1 MSWIHRIGRM
11 GITMALSAAV
21 LVSAGAATA
30 SARPA
35 DDATAA
41 TGWVRFGHFAP
52 AQAPVDLYVDGN
64 QVASGVAFKTVSGYL
79 NLPAGTHTFAVKPAG
94 DTGSGYLLS
103 AEAGVQAN
111 NAETIAAV
119 TTRDGLAVTVYDDM
133 LATPPAGKSLVR
145 FIHSA
150 PDVAAVDIAIEGGP
164 SIASNVAY
172 ATATPYEAIDPGTYD
187 VDVLEAGTQNIVVK
201 VAGWSIQPG
210 VQSSVIVIKGLDGK
224 LDVVPVL
231 DAAAVP
237 AAPTGGVQTGY
248 GGMAPKPGSA
258 LWWPYAIVASLLIAA
273 IGTVVLRKRGGRA
286 ALARING

>member
-1 MSWIHRIGRM
+1 M

-64 QVASGVAFKTVSGYL
+64 QVATGVAFKTVSGYL

-94 DTGSGYLLS
+94 DAGAAYLFS

-119 TTRDGLAVTVYDDM
+119 TTRDGLAVTVYDDA
-133 LATPPAGKSLVR
+133 LATPTAGQSLVR

-164 SIASNVAY
+164 IVASNVPY
-172 ATATPYEAIDPGTYD
+172 ASATPYVPIDPGTYN
-187 VDVLEAGTQNIVVK
+187 VDVLEAGTQNVVVK

-237 AAPTGGVQTGY
+237 AAPSGGVQTGY

-258 LWWPYAIVASLLIAA
+258 TRWPYLAVPALLLAGIA
-273 IGTVVLRKRGGRA
+273 VVMLRKRGGA
-286 ALARING
+286 SLVSVNG

>member
-1 MSWIHRIGRM
+1 MSWIQRTRRIGVAV
-11 GITMALSAAV
+11 ALAA
-21 LVSAGAATA
+21 LVFGAGSA
-30 SARPA
+30 SASLRPA
-35 DDATAA
+35 DDLAAA

-64 QVASGVAFKTVSGYL
+64 QVATGVAFKTVSGYL

-94 DTGSGYLLS
+94 DTGSAYLLS
-103 AEAGVQAN
+103 AEAGVSAN
-111 NAETIAAV
+111 QAETIAAV
-119 TTRDGLAVTVYDDM
+119 TTRDGLAVTVYDDE
-133 LATPPAGKSLVR
+133 LATPPAGQALVR

-150 PDVAAVDIAIEGGP
+150 PDVPAIDVAIEGGAT
-164 SIASNVAY
+164 IASNVAY
-172 ATATPYEAIDPGTYD
+172 ASATPYQVIDAGTYN
-187 VDVLEAGTQNIVVK
+187 VDVLESGTTNVVVK

-248 GGMAPKPGSA
+248 GGMAA
-258 LWWPYAIVASLLIAA
+258 LPDSSTPWPLIVVPAVLAA
-273 IGTVVLRKRGGRA
+273 ALGAFLLRKRGRGRS
-286 ALARING
+286 LSRTSG